1 MRDGPAHVLDA
12 LRRAESA
19 CSGQGLSEKLGVT
32 RAQIW
37 KHVEAL
43 RKRGY
48 SIDGEPGGGYRLSA
62 TPDRLY
68 AEEVCNGLET
78 RWLAQQVE
86 YLDETDSTN
95 RVAAQRASE
104 GAAPGYTVIAEGQ
117 TAGRGRLG
125 RSFFSP
131 PYLNLYTSIVLRPQI
146 HIADAPTL
154 IPAAAIAVAE
164 AVAAELDEPNQAEIK
179 WPNDVMLGNL
189 KTSGILME
197 MSAEATR
204 VGHVVLGIGVNLNV
218 DRETFP
224 EDFRALATSLSSHT
238 GRPIDRVRFAQRL
251 YSILEHTLDEH
262 ARNGFQ
268 ALLPRYEA
276 RFKMTGKR
284 VRVIEALGGQGS
296 EAGAEDAGR
305 VLGIDPDG
313 ALRIERDG
321 GQEVRVIA
329 GDVTLAKENPVQ

>member
-1 MRDGPAHVLDA
+1 VNAGPAHVLEA
-12 LRRAESA
+12 LRRADGA
-19 CSGQGLSEKLGVT
+19 CSGEGLSDELGVS
-32 RAQIW
+32 RAQVW

-48 SIDGEPGGGYRLSA
+48 GIDGEPGGGYRLSA

-68 AEEVCNGLET
+68 AEEIDGGLET
-78 RWLAQQVE
+78 RWLARQIE

-95 RVAAQRASE
+95 RVATQRAAE
-104 GAAPGYTVIAEGQ
+104 GVAPGYTVIAEGQ

-146 HIADAPTL
+146 STADAPTL

-164 AVAAELDEPNQAEIK
+164 AVAAELDDPTEAEIK
-179 WPNDVMLGNL
+179 WPNDIMLGGL
-189 KTSGILME
+189 KTCGILME

-218 DRETFP
+218 DREMFP
-224 EDFRALATSLSSHT
+224 DEFKALATSLSSHT

-251 YSILEHTLDEH
+251 YSILERTLDEH
-262 ARNGFQ
+262 ARSGFE

-284 VRVIEALGGQGS
+284 VRVIEALGEQAPDGGQ
-296 EAGAEDAGR
+296 EDAGR
-305 VLGIDPDG
+305 VIGIDNDG

-321 GQEVRVIA
+321 GEEVRVIA
-329 GDVTLAKENPVQ
+329 GDVTLAKENPVP